1 MLNWETA
8 FYFALGGTA
17 IYTAI
22 PDLFLHKL
30 GLGSWKRH
38 YGPGVALTF
47 DDGPDPDFTPK
58 VLDILDKYRIKATFF
73 LVGEKA
79 RTYPHLVHDI
89 QARGHKIGA
98 HCQHH
103 RHGWLMHPYATVREW
118 QQGVQTLEEL
128 TGQKIEWVRPPWGIF
143 NLVFLLWFK
152 RHQYKAV
159 LWNAEGHDWQTE
171 RSPEEIATRVLSKI
185 REGSIVLLHDSGGE
199 PGAPANSILALDLLC
214 ERLHNEHNLP
224 VIPLEI
230 PAWKRRHILMF
241 TLWEKWEHL
250 YNRLYHVQRIGLSI
264 FRLSK
269 SRYQGPELYDEN
281 GRVLAHAGDTLAEI
295 HFDSLRLQNKE
306 GDAQKIALNAM
317 RQARESLPLLAQY
330 VSQNPDFQDVKVLF
344 GQTLIHRGVKGF
356 GFSVHDLPSSRTNRR
371 IGKLQQLIMQVYHP
385 NGKARLNSRLGSEPK
400 LVWISKEK
408 LLKLWLPK
416 QD

>member
-1 MLNWETA
+1 MLTWEA
-8 FYFALGGTA
+8 PFFLALGSA
-17 IYTAI
+17 AVYTVV
-22 PDLFLHKL
+22 PDFFLHKL
-30 GLGSWKRH
+30 GVGSWKRQ
-38 YGPGVALTF
+38 YGPGVSLTF

-58 VLDILDKYRIKATFF
+58 ILDLLEKYQIKAAFF

-79 RTYPHLVHDI
+79 LKHPELVHQI

-103 RHGWLMHPYATVREW
+103 RHGWLMHPAATVREW
-118 QQGVQTLEEL
+118 KQGVRTLEEL
-128 TGQKIEWVRPPWGIF
+128 TGQPIEWVRPPWGIF
-143 NLVFLLWFK
+143 NLVFLFWFK
-152 RHQYKAV
+152 HHQYKAI
-159 LWNAEGHDWQTE
+159 LWNAEGHDWLAHRT
-171 RSPEEIATRVLSKI
+171 PEEIAARVLSKS

-199 PGAPANSILALDLLC
+199 PGAPANSLMALDLIC
-214 ERLHNEHNLP
+214 KRLLHEHNLP
-224 VIPLEI
+224 LIPLEF
-230 PAWKRRHILMF
+230 PQWKRRQLLLF
-241 TLWEKWEHL
+241 TLWEKWEQL
-250 YNRLYHVQRIGLSI
+250 YSRLFHVQRIGLSI

-269 SRYQGPELYDEN
+269 SRYQGPELCDEN
-281 GRVLAHAGDTLAEI
+281 GHVLARAGDTLAEI

-306 GDAQKIALNAM
+306 ADAQKIALNAM
-317 RQARESLPLLAQY
+317 RQARESLPLLARY
-330 VSQNPDFQDVKVLF
+330 VAQNPDFQDVKVLF

-356 GFSVHDLPSSRTNRR
+356 GFNVHDLPHSRSSRR
-371 IGKLQQLIMQVYHP
+371 IGRLQQLIMQVYHP